1 MSNLSIFEKPEKKV
15 KYKVLNIVAGSQGS
29 GDYADLAALLNDD
42 WEIVEVI
49 IVDGVEDLHHAETT
63 FILYKA

>member
-1 MSNLSIFEKPEKKV
+1 MSNLTSLVTPVKKAN
-15 KYKVLNIVAGSQGS
+15 YKVITIIASNTYIKLE
-29 GDYADLAALLNDD
+29 LLLNDG

-49 IVDGVEDLHHAETT
+49 IVDGVENYHPAETT